1 MPRKR
6 YDDEVL
12 RARALEL
19 RSRGLSYR
27 EIARELG
34 CSVFKA
40 HQLISHYE
48 SPSSR
53 IREVRELATR
63 VEELS
68 GKLRDLEGL
77 ASRLE
82 ATVKPRLST

>member
-6 YDDEVL
+6 YDDEAL

-19 RSRGLSYR
+19 RAKGLSYR

-34 CSVFKA
+34 CSVFKVY
-40 HQLISHYE
+40 QLISPYE
-48 SPSSR
+48 NPKSR
-53 IREVRELATR
+53 IKHVHELAGR

-68 GKLRDLEGL
+68 RKIRELEVL
-77 ASRLE
+77 AFASFTSK
-82 ATVKPRLST
+82 A

>member
-6 YDDEVL
+6 YDDEAL

-34 CSVFKA
+34 CSVFKV
-40 HQLISHYE
+40 H
-48 SPSSR
+48 
-53 IREVRELATR
+53 
-63 VEELS
+63 
-68 GKLRDLEGL
+68 
-77 ASRLE
+77 
-82 ATVKPRLST
+82 